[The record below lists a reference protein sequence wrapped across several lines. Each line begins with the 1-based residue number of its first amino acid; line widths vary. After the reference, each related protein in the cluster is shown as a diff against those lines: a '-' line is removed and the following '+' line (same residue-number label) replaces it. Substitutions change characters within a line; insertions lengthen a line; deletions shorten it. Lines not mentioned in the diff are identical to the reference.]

1 MPIDASASFVPV
13 RIAILTVSDTR
24 TWETDR
30 SGKILADRATAAG
43 HEVAERRIVKDEA
56 PDIERALRDWIADP
70 LVDAVISTGGT
81 GVTGRDTTPEAF
93 AKVVQKELPGFG
105 EAFRWLGWQKL
116 GSSAIHSRAM
126 AGVADGTW
134 LFAIPGS
141 TGACKDAWDGIFAEQ
156 FDARWRPCNFVEMMP
171 RLRE

>member
-1 MPIDASASFVPV
+1 MPLDPNRSFVPV

-24 TWETDR
+24 NFDTDR
-30 SGKILADRATAAG
+30 SGQTLQDRAEAAG
-43 HEVAERRIVKDEA
+43 HVVAARKIVKDEA
-56 PDIERALRDWIADP
+56 PDIEAALRTWVADP
-70 LVDAVISTGGT
+70 MIDAVIATGGT

-93 AKVVQKELPGFG
+93 VKVIEKELPGFG

-156 FDARWRPCNFVEMMP
+156 FDARWRPCNFIEMMP

>member
-1 MPIDASASFVPV
+1 MPIDDSRSFIPV

-24 TWETDR
+24 TFETDR
-30 SGKILADRATAAG
+30 SGQTLQDRAEAAG

-56 PDIERALRDWIADP
+56 PEIEAALRAWVADP
-70 LVDAVISTGGT
+70 TVDAVIATGGT

-93 AKVVQKELPGFG
+93 DRVIEKGLPGFG
-105 EAFRWLGWQKL
+105 ELFRWISLQKIGTSTL
-116 GSSAIHSRAM
+116 HSRAM
-126 AGVADGTW
+126 AGVAEGTW